1 MLAEYLEKYYHLI
14 LNKLLS
20 IIEEQQYTLF
30 INNQD
35 HKNFLMNGDISSII
49 NRLIVISKK
58 DD

>member
-1 MLAEYLEKYYHLI
+1 MLAEYLEQYYHLI

-20 IIEEQQYTLF
+20 IIEEEQYSLI

-35 HKNFLMNGDISSII
+35 HKSFLMNGDISSII